1 MKFLTSFGTSGKTE
15 AAWITSSLALNID
28 EGRNN
33 GACDLIKVIICNEM
47 LWLLCNSSKWDLHNK
62 RENVFFLGCAILRA
76 SSSQGRAERS
86 QKLQTVTKHEDPA
99 WILTPF
105 SK

>member
-47 LWLLCNSSKWDLHNK
+47 L
-62 RENVFFLGCAILRA
+62 
-76 SSSQGRAERS
+76 
-86 QKLQTVTKHEDPA
+86 
-99 WILTPF
+99 
-105 SK
+105 